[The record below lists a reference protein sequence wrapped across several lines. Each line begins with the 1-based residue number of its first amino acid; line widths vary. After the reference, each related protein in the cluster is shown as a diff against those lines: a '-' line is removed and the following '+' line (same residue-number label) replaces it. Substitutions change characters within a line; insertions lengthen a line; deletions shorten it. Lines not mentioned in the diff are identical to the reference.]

1 MLLCLSSN
9 HHNASLDVLESLSEV
24 APAATTDL
32 VSTNDFVAGA
42 VVVAT
47 CNRFEAYLDVEEPL
61 TAASAVTV
69 CSLLESLSERSGL
82 SVDTLRESIAVHE
95 GADAAAHLFAVT
107 SGLESV
113 VVGEAEISGQVSR
126 ALDQARL
133 DGTTT
138 RDLERLFQRATHTS
152 RGIKNSTAIAGSG
165 KSLVRLALELAS
177 SRVADWSTTRVLVV
191 GTGRYAV
198 TTVNALRDKGALDL
212 RVFSPSGRDA
222 AFALKH
228 SLTQSEDFDVDV
240 IVTCTVSAVLGTER
254 FSAASKCLVL
264 DLGLPRN
271 VDPAVGQLDGIDLL
285 DLETISLHAPL
296 EELNAH
302 ADARDLV
309 RTAAHEFAAESQ
321 AEPAIVALRTH
332 HFALLEA
339 EIARATARGAG
350 EETISALRHLGGVLL
365 HGPSVRARE
374 FAADGRAAEFDAALG
389 ALYNIPVAR
398 PSGAVGTA
406 DAAARPH
413 IA

>member
-9 HHNASLDVLESLSEV
+9 HRNASLDVLESLSEV
-24 APAATTDL
+24 AAAATNDL

-42 VVVAT
+42 VLVAT

-61 TAASAVTV
+61 TAGSAITV
-69 CSLLESLSERSGL
+69 CSLLESLSERTGL
-82 SVDTLRESIAVHE
+82 SVDTLHSSIAVHE

-113 VVGEAEISGQVSR
+113 VIGEAEISGQVSR
-126 ALDQARL
+126 ALDQARK

-152 RGIKNSTAIAGSG
+152 RGIKNNTAIGGAG

-177 SRVADWSTTRVLVV
+177 SRVADWSSASVLVV

-198 TTVNALRDKGALDL
+198 TTVNALRDKGGLDL

-228 SLTQSEDFDVDV
+228 GLTPSEDFDVDV
-240 IVTCTVSAVLGTER
+240 IVTCTASAVLGTER

-271 VDPAVGQLDGIDLL
+271 VDPAVGQLDGVDLL

-321 AEPAIVALRTH
+321 AEPAIVALRKH

-339 EIARATARGAG
+339 EIDRATARGAG
-350 EETISALRHLGGVLL
+350 DETISALRHLGGVLL

-374 FAADGRAAEFDAALG
+374 FAAEGRVAEFDAALS
-389 ALYNIPVAR
+389 ALYNIPVER
-398 PSGAVGTA
+398 STTSA
-406 DAAARPH
+406 DARARPH
-413 IA
+413 SA

>member
-9 HHNASLDVLESLSEV
+9 HRNASLDVLESLSEV
-24 APAATTDL
+24 APAATVDL
-32 VSTNDFVAGA
+32 VTHNDFVAGA
-42 VVVAT
+42 VLVAT

-61 TAASAVTV
+61 TAATAITV
-69 CSLLESLSERSGL
+69 CSLLESLSERTGL
-82 SVDTLRESIAVHE
+82 SVDTLHSSIAVHE

-113 VVGEAEISGQVSR
+113 VIGEAEISGQVSR
-126 ALDQARL
+126 ALDQARK

-152 RGIKNSTAIAGSG
+152 RGIKNNTAIGGAG

-177 SRVADWSTTRVLVV
+177 SRVADWSTASVLVV

-228 SLTQSEDFDVDV
+228 GLTPSEDFDVDV
-240 IVTCTVSAVLGTER
+240 IVTCTASAVLGTER

-271 VDPAVGQLDGIDLL
+271 VDPAVGQLDGVDLL

-321 AEPAIVALRTH
+321 AEPAIVALRKH

-350 EETISALRHLGGVLL
+350 DETISALRHLGGVLL

-374 FAADGRAAEFDAALG
+374 FAADGRVAEFDAALS
-389 ALYNIPVAR
+389 ALYNIPVERTAR
-398 PSGAVGTA
+398 AS
-406 DAAARPH
+406 DAQARPH
-413 IA
+413 TA

>member
-9 HHNASLDVLESLSEV
+9 HRNASLDVLESLSEV

-32 VSTNDFVAGA
+32 VSHNDFVAGA

-61 TAASAVTV
+61 TAGSAITV
-69 CSLLESLSERSGL
+69 CSLLDSLSERTGL
-82 SVDTLRESIAVHE
+82 SVDTLRASIAVHE

-113 VVGEAEISGQVSR
+113 VIGEAEISGQVSR
-126 ALDQARL
+126 ALDQARA

-152 RGIKNSTAIAGSG
+152 RGIKNNTAIGGSG

-228 SLTQSEDFDVDV
+228 GLTQSEDFDVDV
-240 IVTCTVSAVLGTER
+240 IVTCTVSAVLGTNR

-271 VDPAVGQLDGIDLL
+271 VDPAVGQLDGVDLL

-321 AEPAIVALRTH
+321 AEPAIVALRKH

-339 EIARATARGAG
+339 EIARAKARGAG

-374 FAADGRAAEFDAALG
+374 FAADGRIAEFDAALT
-389 ALYNIPVAR
+389 ALYNVPVERSPSAADIAR
-398 PSGAVGTA
+398 PNTA
-406 DAAARPH
+406 
-413 IA
+413 

>member
-9 HHNASLDVLESLSEV
+9 HRNASFDVLESLSEV
-24 APAATTDL
+24 APAATTEL

-61 TAASAVTV
+61 TAASAITV
-69 CSLLESLSERSGL
+69 CSLLESLSTRTGL
-82 SVDTLRESIAVHE
+82 SIDVLRESIAVHE

-177 SRVADWSTTRVLVV
+177 SRVADWSTTRVLIV

-228 SLTQSEDFDVDV
+228 SLTPSEDFNVDV
-240 IVTCTVSAVLGTER
+240 IVTCTVSAVLGTDR

-271 VDPAVGQLDGIDLL
+271 VDSAVGQLDGVDLL

-302 ADARDLV
+302 SDARDLV

-339 EIARATARGAG
+339 EIARAIARGAG

-374 FAADGRAAEFDAALG
+374 FAAQGRAAEFDAALG
-389 ALYNIPVAR
+389 ALYNIPVMR
-398 PSGAVGTA
+398 STDVA
-406 DAAARPH
+406 DSARPH

>member
-1 MLLCLSSN
+1 VLLCLSSN
-9 HHNASLDVLESLSEV
+9 HRNASLDVLESLSEV

-32 VSTNDFVAGA
+32 VSTNDFVSGA

-69 CSLLESLSERSGL
+69 CSLLESLSERTGL
-82 SVDTLRESIAVHE
+82 SFDTLRASIAVHE

-133 DGTTT
+133 HGTTT

-152 RGIKNSTAIAGSG
+152 RGIKNSTAIGGSG

-198 TTVNALRDKGALDL
+198 TTVNALRDKGAVDL

-228 SLTQSEDFDVDV
+228 GLTQSEDFDVDV

-254 FSAASKCLVL
+254 FSDAAKCLVL

-271 VDPAVGQLDGIDLL
+271 VDPAVGQLVGVDLL

-309 RTAAHEFAAESQ
+309 RTAAHEFTTESQ

-332 HFALLEA
+332 HFAILEA

-374 FAADGRAAEFDAALG
+374 FAADGRVAEFDAALG
-389 ALYNIPVAR
+389 ALYNIPVER
-398 PSGAVGTA
+398 SS
-406 DAAARPH
+406 AAANAAHPH
-413 IA
+413 TA

>member
-9 HHNASLDVLESLSEV
+9 HRNASLDVLESLSEV
-24 APAATTDL
+24 APAATTDF
-32 VSTNDFVAGA
+32 VSTNDFVVGA

-47 CNRFEAYLDVEEPL
+47 CNRFEAYLDVDEPL

-69 CSLLESLSERSGL
+69 CSLLESLSERSGV
-82 SVDTLRESIAVHE
+82 SVDTLRASIAVHE

-113 VVGEAEISGQVSR
+113 VIGEAEISGQVSR

-152 RGIKNSTAIAGSG
+152 RGIKNSTAIGGSG

-254 FSAASKCLVL
+254 FSAASTCLVL

-271 VDPAVGQLDGIDLL
+271 VDPAVGQLDGVDLL

-302 ADARDLV
+302 ADARDLI

-321 AEPAIVALRTH
+321 AEPAIVALRKH

-374 FAADGRAAEFDAALG
+374 FAADGRVAEFDAALS
-389 ALYNIPVAR
+389 ALYNIPVKR
-398 PSGAVGTA
+398 PTGAAEDT
-406 DAAARPH
+406 RPH
-413 IA
+413 TA

>member
-9 HHNASLDVLESLSEV
+9 HRNASLDVLESLSEV
-24 APAATTDL
+24 APAATVDL
-32 VSTNDFVAGA
+32 VSHNDFVAGA
-42 VVVAT
+42 VLVAT

-61 TAASAVTV
+61 TAATAITV
-69 CSLLESLSERSGL
+69 CSLLESLSERTGL
-82 SVDTLRESIAVHE
+82 SIDTLHSSIAVHE

-113 VVGEAEISGQVSR
+113 VIGEAEISGQVSR
-126 ALDQARL
+126 ALDQARK

-152 RGIKNSTAIAGSG
+152 RGIKNNTAIGGAG

-177 SRVADWSTTRVLVV
+177 SRVADWSTASVLVV

-228 SLTQSEDFDVDV
+228 GLTPSEDFDVDV
-240 IVTCTVSAVLGTER
+240 IVTCTASAVLGTER

-271 VDPAVGQLDGIDLL
+271 VDPAVGQLDGVDLL

-321 AEPAIVALRTH
+321 AEPAIVALRKH

-350 EETISALRHLGGVLL
+350 DETISALRHLGGVLL

-374 FAADGRAAEFDAALG
+374 FAAEGRVAEFDAALS
-389 ALYNIPVAR
+389 ALYNIPVERTAR
-398 PSGAVGTA
+398 AS
-406 DAAARPH
+406 DAQARPH
-413 IA
+413 TA

>member
-9 HHNASLDVLESLSEV
+9 HRNASFGVLESLSEV
-24 APAATTDL
+24 APAATTEF
-32 VSTNDFVAGA
+32 VTVNDFVAGA

-61 TAASAVTV
+61 TAASAITV
-69 CSLLESLSERSGL
+69 CSLLELLSTRTGL
-82 SVDTLRESIAVHE
+82 SVNVLSESIAVHE

-177 SRVADWSTTRVLVV
+177 SRVADWSTTRVLIV

-198 TTVNALRDKGALDL
+198 TTVNALRDKGAHDL

-228 SLTQSEDFDVDV
+228 SLTPSEDFDVDV
-240 IVTCTVSAVLGTER
+240 IVTCTVSAVLGTDR

-271 VDPAVGQLDGIDLL
+271 VDPAVGQLDGVDLL

-302 ADARDLV
+302 SDARDLV

-374 FAADGRAAEFDAALG
+374 FAAEGRAAEFDAALG
-389 ALYNIPVAR
+389 ALYDIPVLRSTGVA
-398 PSGAVGTA
+398 GI
-406 DAAARPH
+406 ARPH

>member
-9 HHNASLDVLESLSEV
+9 HRNASLDILESLSEV

-61 TAASAVTV
+61 TAATAITV
-69 CSLLESLSERSGL
+69 CSLLESLSQRSGV
-82 SVDTLRESIAVHE
+82 SVDTLRASIAVHE

-113 VVGEAEISGQVSR
+113 VVGEAEISGQVNR
-126 ALDQARL
+126 ALDQARAH
-133 DGTTT
+133 GTTT

-152 RGIKNSTAIAGSG
+152 RGIKNSTAIGGSG

-177 SRVADWSTTRVLVV
+177 SRVADWSTARVLVV

-198 TTVNALRDKGALDL
+198 TTLNALRTKGALDL

-228 SLTQSEDFDVDV
+228 GLTPSDDFDVDV
-240 IVTCTVSAVLGTER
+240 IVTCTASAVLGVEP
-254 FSAASKCLVL
+254 FSAVSKCLVL

-271 VDPAVGQLDGIDLL
+271 VDPAVGQLDGVDLL

-296 EELNAH
+296 EELSAH

-309 RTAAHEFAAESQ
+309 RTAASEFAAESQ

-332 HFALLEA
+332 HFALLES
-339 EIARATARGAG
+339 EIARAKARGAG

-374 FAADGRAAEFDAALG
+374 FAADGRAAEFDAALA
-389 ALYNIPVAR
+389 ALYNIPVKRSA
-398 PSGAVGTA
+398 GATA
-406 DAAARPH
+406 ATARPH

>member
-1 MLLCLSSN
+1 VLLCLSSN
-9 HHNASLDVLESLSEV
+9 HRNASFGVLESLSEV
-24 APAATTDL
+24 APAATTEF
-32 VSTNDFVAGA
+32 VTVNDFVAGA

-61 TAASAVTV
+61 TAASAITV
-69 CSLLESLSERSGL
+69 CSLLELLSTRTGL
-82 SVDTLRESIAVHE
+82 SVDVLRESIAVHE

-177 SRVADWSTTRVLVV
+177 SRVADWSTTRVLIV

-198 TTVNALRDKGALDL
+198 TTVNALRDKGAHDL

-228 SLTQSEDFDVDV
+228 SLTPSEDFDVDV
-240 IVTCTVSAVLGTER
+240 IVTCTVSAVLGTDR

-271 VDPAVGQLDGIDLL
+271 VDPAVGQLDGVDLL

-302 ADARDLV
+302 SDARDLV

-374 FAADGRAAEFDAALG
+374 FAAEGRAAEFDAALG
-389 ALYNIPVAR
+389 ALYDIPVLRSTGVA
-398 PSGAVGTA
+398 GI
-406 DAAARPH
+406 ARPH

>member
-1 MLLCLSSN
+1 VLLCLSSN
-9 HHNASLDVLESLSEV
+9 HRNASLDVLESLSEV
-24 APAATTDL
+24 ASAATNDL
-32 VSTNDFVAGA
+32 ISTSDFVAGA
-42 VVVAT
+42 VLVAT

-61 TAASAVTV
+61 TAGSAITV
-69 CSLLESLSERSGL
+69 CSLLESLSERTGL
-82 SVDTLRESIAVHE
+82 SVETLHASIAVHE

-113 VVGEAEISGQVSR
+113 VIGEAEISGQVSR

-152 RGIKNSTAIAGSG
+152 RGIKNNTAIGGSG

-177 SRVADWSTTRVLVV
+177 SRVADWSAARVLVV

-228 SLTQSEDFDVDV
+228 GLTPSEDFDVDV
-240 IVTCTVSAVLGTER
+240 IVTCTASAVLGTER
-254 FSAASKCLVL
+254 FAAASKCLVL

-271 VDPAVGQLDGIDLL
+271 VDPAVGQLEGVDLL

-321 AEPAIVALRTH
+321 AEPAIVALRKH

-374 FAADGRAAEFDAALG
+374 FAAEGRVAEFDAALS
-389 ALYNIPVAR
+389 ALYNIPVER
-398 PSGAVGTA
+398 SSKSA
-406 DAAARPH
+406 DARARPH
-413 IA
+413 TA

>member
-1 MLLCLSSN
+1 VLLCLSSN
-9 HHNASLDVLESLSEV
+9 HRNASLDVLESLSEV

-32 VSTNDFVAGA
+32 VSANDFVAGA

-69 CSLLESLSERSGL
+69 CSLLESLSEKSGV
-82 SVDTLRESIAVHE
+82 SVDTLRASIAIHE

-113 VVGEAEISGQVSR
+113 VIGEAEISGQVSR
-126 ALDQARL
+126 ALDQARA

-152 RGIKNSTAIAGSG
+152 RGIKNSTAIGGSG

-240 IVTCTVSAVLGTER
+240 IVTCTVSAVLGTDR
-254 FSAASKCLVL
+254 FPTASKCLVL

-271 VDPAVGQLDGIDLL
+271 VDPAVGQLDGVDLL

-302 ADARDLV
+302 ADARDLI

-321 AEPAIVALRTH
+321 AEPAIVALRKH

-339 EIARATARGAG
+339 EIARAKARGAG

-374 FAADGRAAEFDAALG
+374 FAADGRVAEFDAALS
-389 ALYNIPVAR
+389 ALYSIPVER
-398 PSGAVGTA
+398 SFGVT
-406 DAAARPH
+406 DAAKPH

>member
-1 MLLCLSSN
+1 VLLCLSSN
-9 HHNASLDVLESLSEV
+9 HRNASLDVLESLSEV

-69 CSLLESLSERSGL
+69 CSLLESLSERSGV
-82 SVDTLRESIAVHE
+82 SVDTLRASIAVHE

-113 VVGEAEISGQVSR
+113 VIGEAEISGQVSR
-126 ALDQARL
+126 ALDQARA

-152 RGIKNSTAIAGSG
+152 RGIKNNTAIGGSG

-177 SRVADWSTTRVLVV
+177 SRVADWSTARVLVV

-228 SLTQSEDFDVDV
+228 SLTPSEDFDVDV
-240 IVTCTVSAVLGTER
+240 IVTCTASAVLGADR
-254 FSAASKCLVL
+254 FSATSKCLVL

-271 VDPAVGQLDGIDLL
+271 VDPAVGQLAGVDLL

-296 EELNAH
+296 EELSAH

-309 RTAAHEFAAESQ
+309 RTAADEFAAESQ
-321 AEPAIVALRTH
+321 AEPAIVALRKH

-374 FAADGRAAEFDAALG
+374 FAADGRIAEFDAALT
-389 ALYNIPVAR
+389 ALYNIPVER
-398 PSGAVGTA
+398 SSGAS
-406 DAAARPH
+406 DAARPH
-413 IA
+413 TA

>member
-1 MLLCLSSN
+1 VLLCLSSN
-9 HHNASLDVLESLSEV
+9 HRNASLDILESLSEV

-32 VSTNDFVAGA
+32 VATNDFIAGA

-61 TAASAVTV
+61 TAATAITV
-69 CSLLESLSERSGL
+69 CSLLESLSQRSGV
-82 SVDTLRESIAVHE
+82 SVDTLRASIAVHE

-126 ALDQARL
+126 ALDQARAH
-133 DGTTT
+133 GTTT

-152 RGIKNSTAIAGSG
+152 RDIKNSTAIGGSG

-177 SRVADWSTTRVLVV
+177 SRVADWSTARVLVV

-198 TTVNALRDKGALDL
+198 TTINALRAKGALDL

-228 SLTQSEDFDVDV
+228 GLTPSEDFDVDI
-240 IVTCTVSAVLGTER
+240 IVTCTASAVLSVDR

-271 VDPAVGQLDGIDLL
+271 VDPAVGQLGGVDLL

-296 EELNAH
+296 EELSAH

-309 RTAAHEFAAESQ
+309 RTAACEFAAESQ

-332 HFALLEA
+332 HFALLES
-339 EIARATARGAG
+339 EIARAKARGAG

-374 FAADGRAAEFDAALG
+374 FAADGRAAEFDAALS
-389 ALYNIPVAR
+389 ALYNIPVRRSA
-398 PSGAVGTA
+398 GVTA
-406 DAAARPH
+406 ATARPH

>member
-1 MLLCLSSN
+1 LCLSSN
-9 HHNASLDVLESLSEV
+9 HRNASLDVLESLSEV
-24 APAATTDL
+24 APAATTEL

-69 CSLLESLSERSGL
+69 CSLLESLSERSGV
-82 SVDTLRESIAVHE
+82 SVETLHSSITVHE

-152 RGIKNSTAIAGSG
+152 RGIKNSTAIGGSG

-254 FSAASKCLVL
+254 FSAATKCLVL

-271 VDPAVGQLDGIDLL
+271 VDPAVGHLDGIDLL

-389 ALYNIPVAR
+389 ALYNIPVVR

-406 DAAARPH
+406 DAATRPH

>member
-9 HHNASLDVLESLSEV
+9 HRNASLDVLESLSEV

-69 CSLLESLSERSGL
+69 CSLLESLSERSGV
-82 SVDTLRESIAVHE
+82 SVDTLRASIAVHE

-113 VVGEAEISGQVSR
+113 VIGEAEISGQVSR
-126 ALDQARL
+126 ALDKARA

-152 RGIKNSTAIAGSG
+152 RGIKNNTAIGGSG

-228 SLTQSEDFDVDV
+228 GLTQSEDFDVDV
-240 IVTCTVSAVLGTER
+240 IVTCTVSAVLGTDR

-271 VDPAVGQLDGIDLL
+271 VDPAVGQLDGVDLL

-321 AEPAIVALRTH
+321 AEPAIVALRKH

-339 EIARATARGAG
+339 EIARAKARGAG

-374 FAADGRAAEFDAALG
+374 FAADGRVAEFDAALS
-389 ALYNIPVAR
+389 ALYNIPVER
-398 PSGAVGTA
+398 SSGAATA
-406 DAAARPH
+406 DAQPH
-413 IA
+413 TA

>member
-9 HHNASLDVLESLSEV
+9 HRNASLDVLESLSEV
-24 APAATTDL
+24 APAATIDL
-32 VSTNDFVAGA
+32 VAHNDFVAGA
-42 VVVAT
+42 VLVAT

-61 TAASAVTV
+61 TAGTAITV
-69 CSLLESLSERSGL
+69 CSLLESLSERTGL
-82 SVDTLRESIAVHE
+82 SVDTLHASIAVHE

-113 VVGEAEISGQVSR
+113 VIGEAEISGQVSR
-126 ALDQARL
+126 ALDKARL

-152 RGIKNSTAIAGSG
+152 RGIKNNTAIAGSG

-228 SLTQSEDFDVDV
+228 GLTQSEDFDVDV
-240 IVTCTVSAVLGTER
+240 IVTCTVSALLGTER
-254 FSAASKCLVL
+254 FSATSKCLVL

-271 VDPAVGQLDGIDLL
+271 VDPAVGQLDGVDLL

-321 AEPAIVALRTH
+321 AEPAIVALRKH
-332 HFALLEA
+332 HFALLDA

-374 FAADGRAAEFDAALG
+374 FAADGRIDEFDAALSS
-389 ALYNIPVAR
+389 LYNIPVERSVRA
-398 PSGAVGTA
+398 S
-406 DAAARPH
+406 DATARPH
-413 IA
+413 TA

>member
-9 HHNASLDVLESLSEV
+9 HRNASLDVLESLSEV

-32 VSTNDFVAGA
+32 VSHNDFVAGA

-69 CSLLESLSERSGL
+69 CSLFESLSERTGL
-82 SVDTLRESIAVHE
+82 SVDTLRDSIAVHQ
-95 GADAAAHLFAVT
+95 GSDAAAHLFAVT

-113 VVGEAEISGQVSR
+113 VVGESEISGQVSR
-126 ALDQARL
+126 ALDKARV

-138 RDLERLFQRATHTS
+138 RELERLFQRATHTS
-152 RGIKNSTAIAGSG
+152 RGIKNNTAIGGSG

-228 SLTQSEDFDVDV
+228 GLTQSEDFDVDV
-240 IVTCTVSAVLGTER
+240 IVTCTVSAVLGAER

-271 VDPAVGQLDGIDLL
+271 VDPAVGQLEGVDLL

-302 ADARDLV
+302 SDARDLV

-321 AEPAIVALRTH
+321 AEPAIVALRKH

-339 EIARATARGAG
+339 EIARAKARGAG

-374 FAADGRAAEFDAALG
+374 FAADGRITEFDAALS
-389 ALYNIPVAR
+389 ALYNIPVERSAR
-398 PSGAVGTA
+398 AA
-406 DAAARPH
+406 DASEQPRTA
-413 IA
+413 

>member
-9 HHNASLDVLESLSEV
+9 HRNASLDVLESLSEV
-24 APAATTDL
+24 APAATIDL
-32 VSTNDFVAGA
+32 VSTNDFIAGA
-42 VVVAT
+42 VLVAT

-61 TAASAVTV
+61 TAAAAVTV
-69 CSLLESLSERSGL
+69 CSLLDALSQRSGV
-82 SVDTLRESIAVHE
+82 SVDTLRASMSVHE

-113 VVGEAEISGQVSR
+113 VIGEAEISGQVSR

-152 RGIKNSTAIAGSG
+152 RGVKNRTAISGSG

-177 SRVADWSTTRVLVV
+177 SRVADWSTARVLVV

-198 TTVNALRDKGALDL
+198 TTVNALRNKGATDL

-228 SLTQSEDFDVDV
+228 NLSPSEDFDVDV
-240 IVTCTVSAVLGTER
+240 IVTCTASAVLGVDR

-271 VDPAVGQLDGIDLL
+271 VDPAVGTLPGVDLL

-302 ADARDLV
+302 SDARELV
-309 RTAAHEFAAESQ
+309 LTAAHEFAAESQ

-332 HFALLEA
+332 HFALLDA

-374 FAADGRAAEFDAALG
+374 FAADGRIAEFDAALG
-389 ALYNIPVAR
+389 ALYNIPVSRSAA
-398 PSGAVGTA
+398 AV
-406 DAAARPH
+406 AAARPQT
-413 IA
+413 A

>member
-9 HHNASLDVLESLSEV
+9 HRNASLDVLESLSEV
-24 APAATTDL
+24 APAATVDL
-32 VSTNDFVAGA
+32 VSHNDFVAGA
-42 VVVAT
+42 VLVAT

-61 TAASAVTV
+61 TAATAITV
-69 CSLLESLSERSGL
+69 CSLLESLSERTGL
-82 SVDTLRESIAVHE
+82 SIDTLHSSIAVHE

-113 VVGEAEISGQVSR
+113 VIGEAEISGQVSR
-126 ALDQARL
+126 ALDQARK

-152 RGIKNSTAIAGSG
+152 RGIKNNTAIGGAG

-177 SRVADWSTTRVLVV
+177 SRVADWSTASVLVV

-228 SLTQSEDFDVDV
+228 GLTPSEDFDVDV
-240 IVTCTVSAVLGTER
+240 IVTCTASAVLGTER

-271 VDPAVGQLDGIDLL
+271 VDPAVGQLDGVDLL

-321 AEPAIVALRTH
+321 AEPAIVALRKH

-350 EETISALRHLGGVLL
+350 DETISALRHLGGVLL

-374 FAADGRAAEFDAALG
+374 FAADGRVAEFDAALS
-389 ALYNIPVAR
+389 ALYNIPVERTAR
-398 PSGAVGTA
+398 AS
-406 DAAARPH
+406 DAQARPH
-413 IA
+413 TA

>member
-1 MLLCLSSN
+1 VLLCLSSN
-9 HHNASLDVLESLSEV
+9 HRNASFGVLESLSEV
-24 APAATTDL
+24 APAATTEF
-32 VSTNDFVAGA
+32 VTVNDFVAGA

-61 TAASAVTV
+61 TAASAITV
-69 CSLLESLSERSGL
+69 CSLLELLSTRTGL
-82 SVDTLRESIAVHE
+82 SVNVLSESIAVHE

-177 SRVADWSTTRVLVV
+177 SRVADWSTTRVLIV

-198 TTVNALRDKGALDL
+198 TTVNALRNKGAHDL

-228 SLTQSEDFDVDV
+228 SLTPSEDFDVDV
-240 IVTCTVSAVLGTER
+240 IVTCTVSAVLGTDR

-271 VDPAVGQLDGIDLL
+271 VDPAVGQLGGVDLL

-302 ADARDLV
+302 SDARDLV

-374 FAADGRAAEFDAALG
+374 FAAEGRAAEFDAALG
-389 ALYNIPVAR
+389 ALYDIPVLRSTGVA
-398 PSGAVGTA
+398 GI
-406 DAAARPH
+406 ARPH

>member
-1 MLLCLSSN
+1 VLLCLSSN
-9 HHNASLDVLESLSEV
+9 HRNASLDVLESLSEV

-69 CSLLESLSERSGL
+69 CSLLESLSERSGV
-82 SVDTLRESIAVHE
+82 SVDTLRASIAVHE

-113 VVGEAEISGQVSR
+113 VIGEAEISGQVSR
-126 ALDQARL
+126 ALDQARV

-152 RGIKNSTAIAGSG
+152 RGIKNSTAIGGSG

-177 SRVADWSTTRVLVV
+177 SRVADWSIARVLVV

-228 SLTQSEDFDVDV
+228 SLAQSEDFDVDV
-240 IVTCTVSAVLGTER
+240 IVTCTVSAVLGTDR
-254 FSAASKCLVL
+254 FSTTTKCLVL

-271 VDPAVGQLDGIDLL
+271 VDPAVAHLEGVDLL

-321 AEPAIVALRTH
+321 AEPAIVALRKH

-339 EIARATARGAG
+339 EIARAKARGAG

-374 FAADGRAAEFDAALG
+374 FAADGRVAEFDAALS
-389 ALYNIPVAR
+389 ALYNIPVER
-398 PSGAVGTA
+398 SSGAAGAT
-406 DAAARPH
+406 DAAKPH
-413 IA
+413 TA

>member
-9 HHNASLDVLESLSEV
+9 HRNASLDVLESLSEV
-24 APAATTDL
+24 APAATVDL
-32 VSTNDFVAGA
+32 VSHNDFVAGA
-42 VVVAT
+42 VLVAT

-61 TAASAVTV
+61 TAATAITV
-69 CSLLESLSERSGL
+69 CSLLESLSERTGL
-82 SVDTLRESIAVHE
+82 SIDTLHSSIAVHE

-113 VVGEAEISGQVSR
+113 VIGEAEISGQVSR
-126 ALDQARL
+126 ALDQARK

-152 RGIKNSTAIAGSG
+152 RGIKNNTAIGGSG

-228 SLTQSEDFDVDV
+228 GLTQSEDFDVDV
-240 IVTCTVSAVLGTER
+240 IVTCTVSALLGTER

-271 VDPAVGQLDGIDLL
+271 VDPAVGHLDGVDLL

-321 AEPAIVALRTH
+321 AEPAIVALRKH

-350 EETISALRHLGGVLL
+350 DETISALRHLGGVLL

-374 FAADGRAAEFDAALG
+374 FAADGRVAEFDAALS
-389 ALYNIPVAR
+389 ALYNIPVERTARASDAHAR
-398 PSGAVGTA
+398 PQTA
-406 DAAARPH
+406 
-413 IA
+413 

>member
-9 HHNASLDVLESLSEV
+9 HRNASLDVLESLSQV
-24 APAATTDL
+24 ASAATTDL

-69 CSLLESLSERSGL
+69 CSLLDSLSERSGV
-82 SVDTLRESIAVHE
+82 SVDTLRASIAVHE

-113 VVGEAEISGQVSR
+113 VIGEAEISGQVSR
-126 ALDQARL
+126 ALDKARA

-152 RGIKNSTAIAGSG
+152 RGIKNSTAIGGSG

-240 IVTCTVSAVLGTER
+240 IVTCTVSAILGTER

-271 VDPAVGQLDGIDLL
+271 VDPAVGQLDGVDLL

-321 AEPAIVALRTH
+321 AEPAIVALRKH

-365 HGPSVRARE
+365 HGPSVRARK
-374 FAADGRAAEFDAALG
+374 FAAEGRVADFDAALA
-389 ALYNIPVAR
+389 ALYNIPVERSTGVA
-398 PSGAVGTA
+398 A
-406 DAAARPH
+406 DTARPH
-413 IA
+413 TA

>member
-9 HHNASLDVLESLSEV
+9 HRNASLDVLESLSEV

-32 VSTNDFVAGA
+32 VSRNDFVAGA

-69 CSLLESLSERSGL
+69 CSLLESLSERSGV
-82 SVDTLRESIAVHE
+82 SIDTLRASIAVHE

-113 VVGEAEISGQVSR
+113 VIGEAEISGQVSR
-126 ALDQARL
+126 ALDKARA

-152 RGIKNSTAIAGSG
+152 RGIKNSTAIGGSG

-177 SRVADWSTTRVLVV
+177 SRVADWSATRVLVV

-240 IVTCTVSAVLGTER
+240 IVTCTVSAVLGAER

-271 VDPAVGQLDGIDLL
+271 VDPAVGQLDGVDLL

-321 AEPAIVALRTH
+321 AEPAIVALRKH

-374 FAADGRAAEFDAALG
+374 FAADGRAADFDAALA
-389 ALYNIPVAR
+389 ALYNIPVER
-398 PSGAVGTA
+398 STGAANT
-406 DAAARPH
+406 ARPH
-413 IA
+413 TA

>member
-9 HHNASLDVLESLSEV
+9 HRNASLDVLESLSEV

-32 VSTNDFVAGA
+32 VSHNDFVAGA
-42 VVVAT
+42 VLVAT

-61 TAASAVTV
+61 TAGSAITV
-69 CSLLESLSERSGL
+69 CSLLESLSERTGL
-82 SVDTLRESIAVHE
+82 SVDTLRASIAVHE

-113 VVGEAEISGQVSR
+113 VIGEAEISGQVSR
-126 ALDQARL
+126 ALDKARA

-152 RGIKNSTAIAGSG
+152 RGIKNNTAIGGSG

-177 SRVADWSTTRVLVV
+177 SRVADWSTTRILVV

-228 SLTQSEDFDVDV
+228 GLTQSEDFDVDV
-240 IVTCTVSAVLGTER
+240 IVTCTVSAVLGTDR

-271 VDPAVGQLDGIDLL
+271 VDPAVGQLDGVDLL

-321 AEPAIVALRTH
+321 AEPAIVALRKH

-339 EIARATARGAG
+339 EIARAKARGAG

-374 FAADGRAAEFDAALG
+374 FAADGRVAEFDAALS
-389 ALYNIPVAR
+389 ALYNIPVER
-398 PSGAVGTA
+398 SSGATTA
-406 DAAARPH
+406 DAQPH
-413 IA
+413 TA